1 MEDDQVIYVQSI
13 HDFEEGCEEEE
24 KTASDTFSIERD
36 LFGFDENDHENAA
49 SVSSSKSLKHQF
61 LLNSALETM
70 NHGIQPKMAAN
81 VVPKILKDDPETH
94 SSSEKAHAKMYQGLI
109 CVMENF
115 RFYGYKT
122 NTGIKIVVGVKN
134 NILPSDTELCKS
146 RDETIQYFLTKI
158 HEHYVHHQLNP
169 FSQKHGQ
176 IRSKSFQLKMR
187 EILQGINKN
196 EC

>member
-1 MEDDQVIYVQSI
+1 MLGSIIDSILITSINSDLHMEDDQVIYVQST

-24 KTASDTFSIERD
+24 KNASDAFSIERD

-81 VVPKILKDDPETH
+81 VVPKILKDDPEAH

-109 CVMENF
+109 CVIENF
-115 RFYGYKT
+115 RFYGK
-122 NTGIKIVVGVKN
+122 
-134 NILPSDTELCKS
+134 SQLCIIDGT
-146 RDETIQYFLTKI
+146 R
-158 HEHYVHHQLNP
+158 V
-169 FSQKHGQ
+169 
-176 IRSKSFQLKMR
+176 
-187 EILQGINKN
+187 
-196 EC
+196 